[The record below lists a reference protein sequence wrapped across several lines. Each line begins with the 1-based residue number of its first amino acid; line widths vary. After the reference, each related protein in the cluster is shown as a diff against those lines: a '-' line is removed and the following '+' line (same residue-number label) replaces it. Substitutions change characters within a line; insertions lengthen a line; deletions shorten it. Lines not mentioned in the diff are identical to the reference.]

1 MGERAGGAARARR
14 GRGEVLSRLLLDTTF
29 LIDAERSGGALDELI
44 DDDDDVAIAAIT
56 VAELRVGVEL
66 SKGQQRAARQAF
78 VDDILAGVPVLAYD
92 VEVAGAHAH
101 LLVAV
106 RRQGSP
112 RGAHDLIIAAT
123 ARAFGRTVVTADATA
138 FRDLPEVDV
147 RPLSV

>member
-1 MGERAGGAARARR
+1 M
-14 GRGEVLSRLLLDTTF
+14 
-29 LIDAERSGGALDELI
+29 
-44 DDDDDVAIAAIT
+44 AIAAIT

-66 SKGQQRAARQAF
+66 SKGQKRAARQAF

-123 ARAFGRTVVTADATA
+123 ARAFGRMVMTADATA
-138 FRDLPEVDV
+138 FQDLPEVDV
-147 RPLSV
+147 RPHG